1 MPTVVQ
7 FRRGTTAQNNSFTG
21 AVGEISIDTTL
32 GTIRVHD
39 GATAGGATIVNT
51 TAAQTLTNKTIPYI
65 PGATVIGGT
74 GNLVAN
80 ASTTSTSSTT
90 GALVVPNGGA
100 GIAGDVTVGGN
111 VTYGSNSILN
121 GSRTVTGV
129 LAAPNA
135 IDWFGSSAYRSGKYV
150 ISVTDVT
157 NSQYQTSE
165 IVLVQDGTTA
175 TISSYGVVLSGSTA
189 RMTFT
194 ANIMAGNVIIWGTGV
209 SANNTVKLQKT
220 LIPV

>member
-1 MPTVVQ
+1 MAFPTSPTNGQVSTVNGISYIYASATGSWT
-7 FRRGTTAQNNSFTG
+7 RTSSGINPLLIGSNS
-21 AVGEISIDTTL
+21 
-32 GTIRVHD
+32 
-39 GATAGGATIVNT
+39 
-51 TAAQTLTNKTIPYI
+51 
-65 PGATVIGGT
+65 TVII
-74 GNLVAN
+74 GNTLSLNSAN
-80 ASTTSTSSTT
+80 ISTSTTT
-90 GALVVPNGGA
+90 GALVVGGGA

>member
-39 GATAGGATIVNT
+39 GSTAGGTTIVNT
-51 TAAQTLTNKTIPYI
+51 TAAQTLTNKTIPSI
-65 PGATVIGGT
+65 
-74 GNLVAN
+74 
-80 ASTTSTSSTT
+80 S
-90 GALVVPNGGA
+90 
-100 GIAGDVTVGGN
+100 GDVTVSGN
-111 VTYGSNSILN
+111 IVYGVSAVLG
-121 GSRTVTGV
+121 GSRTVSSIAT
-129 LAAPNA
+129 APVA

-175 TISSYGVVLSGSTA
+175 TISTYGVVLSGSTA

-194 ANIMAGNVIIWGTGV
+194 ANIMTGNVIIWGTGV
-209 SANNTVKLQKT
+209 SASNTVKLQKT